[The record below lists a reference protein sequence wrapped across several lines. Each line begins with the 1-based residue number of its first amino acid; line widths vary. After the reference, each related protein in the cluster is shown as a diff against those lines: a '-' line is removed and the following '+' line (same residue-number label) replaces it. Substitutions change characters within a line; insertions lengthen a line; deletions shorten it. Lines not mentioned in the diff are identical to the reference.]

1 MRKKSL
7 SFFVLFVCHC
17 WHLSCQISNES
28 VGKIAKCSLY
38 VLIYG
43 SAVFKFF
50 SEYYNNLH
58 FYWAIINLNF
68 IWNIDLNNGVYY
80 DLLNES
86 ACLNTILHILQVSIL
101 LRNTETALNGV
112 LILFLCRCWHLSCQ
126 IHIENVGKIVI
137 CSLNVLMTVPY
148 LKFFSIL

>member
-1 MRKKSL
+1 MRKKNLIILKSL
-7 SFFVLFVCHC
+7 QRKIRTFFVLFVCHC

-101 LRNTETALNGV
+101 LRNTETALNAV
-112 LILFLCRCWHLSCQ
+112 LFYFFVVVDIWVVKYQLKVL
-126 IHIENVGKIVI
+126 GK
-137 CSLNVLMTVPY
+137 L
-148 LKFFSIL
+148 